1 MTDMVLLGCPGAGK
15 GTLAKQL
22 ETRFQK
28 FIITPGE
35 LYRKEAEL
43 GTEFGLKA
51 KEYWGD
57 GNLCPDEMTNELIRK
72 TVNSWIP
79 NDRVPMNCG
88 FVFDGYPRTVEQ
100 AKYLDSILNI
110 HLVLDISIS
119 DDVAVQRLLRR
130 ATIENRPDDTEEI
143 IRQRLA
149 VYHKNNGAIVDY
161 YQGERYCALNGEG
174 TPEETLD
181 LAAQIILEH
190 AEKVIG
196 EYQNEV
202 S

>member
-1 MTDMVLLGCPGAGK
+1 MSNIVLLGCPGAGK

-22 ETRFQK
+22 EELFRK
-28 FIITPGE
+28 CIITPGE

-43 GTEFGLKA
+43 GTEFGLRA

-57 GNLCPDEMTNELIRK
+57 GNLCPDEMTNELVKK
-72 TVNSWIP
+72 TIYTWATHG
-79 NDRVPMNCG
+79 G
-88 FVFDGYPRTVEQ
+88 FIFDGYPRTAIQ
-100 AKYLDSILNI
+100 AEYLDSITDI
-110 HLVLDISIS
+110 HLVLDIYIS
-119 DDVAVQRLLRR
+119 DDMAIKRLLRR

-149 VYHKNNGAIVDY
+149 VYHNNNDAIVDY
-161 YQGERYCALNGEG
+161 YDGEERYHKVNGEG
-174 TPEETLD
+174 TPKDTMD
-181 LAAQIILEH
+181 LAVQIILGH

-196 EYQNEV
+196 EYNEV